1 MRNSPCCQADSVLL
15 LSPFNLCSRSLCQI
29 GFHLR
34 RPTTCS
40 AQPWC
45 CPPTPADPSEHSGL
59 SSDSFLPHYCTK
71 TMAYFHTQGVNTSHE
86 YFKLIFSLFCQKPT
100 ACVFKESSF
109 TFDRISKR
117 IIKRSSLFESQ
128 FFLFFWQVIIEIAQ
142 HGTKKHLMLKVMLT
156 QLFTI
161 YESWIHEYVY

>member
-71 TMAYFHTQGVNTSHE
+71 TMAYFHPQGVNNTSHE
-86 YFKLIFSLFCQKPT
+86 YFKLIFSLFVRNQQH
-100 ACVFKESSF
+100 VFLKQAHLHLTESANVSLN
-109 TFDRISKR
+109 DHHY
-117 IIKRSSLFESQ
+117 SSHN
-128 FFLFFWQVIIEIAQ
+128 FFCFWQVIIEIAQ
-142 HGTKKHLMLKVMLT
+142 HGTKKHLC
-156 QLFTI
+156 
-161 YESWIHEYVY
+161 

>member
-1 MRNSPCCQADSVLL
+1 MQNSPCCQADSVLL

-59 SSDSFLPHYCTK
+59 SSDSFLPHYCIK
-71 TMAYFHTQGVNTSHE
+71 MMAYFHPHGVNNTSHE
-86 YFKLIFSLFCQKPT
+86 YFKLIFYLFCQKPT
-100 ACVFKESSF
+100 VRVFNESSF
-109 TFDRISKR
+109 TFDRISKG
-117 IIKRSSLFESQ
+117 IINRSSLFESQ
-128 FFLFFWQVIIEIAQ
+128 SFFDFWQVIIEM
-142 HGTKKHLMLKVMLT
+142 HNMGPKVILC
-156 QLFTI
+156 
-161 YESWIHEYVY
+161 